1 MGKATLA
8 EVRSRGVTDSE
19 REELREVLSSRT
31 FARAQRLVKLLE
43 YIAEKYFLG
52 QADQVCEYAIATE
65 VLGRPSGFD
74 PAQDAISRVEI
85 HRLRKKLRDYYATEG
100 AHRPIKIV
108 IPPGTYT
115 PVFLPDGN
123 AAAAVPL
130 NGEGTAE
137 LMEVVPV
144 KLSGVENVRT
154 SEPAQLAAPLSAPR
168 GRLSWMAFALLPM
181 IAVAVAA
188 LTVWPPKTYR
198 AGAAPPAAIPT
209 PTVSQTDDAVR
220 IIAGYDRA
228 KYMDQDGH
236 TWLEDH
242 FFEGGGGASAP
253 LRPFVARTSDPAL
266 YHSGRLGL
274 YAYNI
279 PLKPGNYELKLHFVE
294 RDYGPGLATGGG
306 ENSRVMDVTA
316 NGQMLLQD
324 FDIVSDAG
332 GPQIADV
339 RVFKD
344 IQPGPDGYLRLGFHA
359 KRERPLINA
368 IEVEPAPPHKINPVR
383 VVTQSNSLV
392 DSEGRVWAAD
402 TYYLGGQPSNHHKP
416 VAGTPDG
423 DLFVNERYGHFS
435 YAIPVAPGSYTVNLY
450 FAETYWGPDNAG
462 GGGPGQRV
470 FNVFCNGLALLYD
483 FDILKEAGA
492 NHALV
497 KMFRGLQPN
506 AQGKLNIEF
515 VPVVNYAT
523 VYAIEVLDEG
533 R

>member
-8 EVRSRGVTDSE
+8 EVRSRGATDSE

-65 VLGRPSGFD
+65 VLGRPPGFD

-100 AHRPIKIV
+100 SHRPIKIV

-115 PVFLPDGN
+115 PVFLLEGN
-123 AAAAVPL
+123 AVAVRL
-130 NGEGTAE
+130 NGEGAAE
-137 LMEVVPV
+137 LMDVVPA
-144 KLSGVENVRT
+144 KLSGVEHLEE
-154 SEPAQLAAPLSAPR
+154 SEPPQLAAPPSAPR
-168 GRLSWMAFALLPM
+168 GRLSWLAFALLPM
-181 IAVAVAA
+181 VAVAVAA
-188 LTVWPPKTYR
+188 VTVWPPKTHR
-198 AGAAPPAAIPT
+198 EGAAPPRAIP
-209 PTVSQTDDAVR
+209 PPAASQADDAIR

-228 KYMDQDGH
+228 KYMDHDGH

-242 FFEGGGGASAP
+242 FFEGGGNAWAP
-253 LRPFVARTSDPAL
+253 LRPFVARTADPPL
-266 YHSGRLGL
+266 YESGRLGL

-306 ENSRVMDVTA
+306 ENSRVMDITA

-324 FDIVSDAG
+324 FDIISDAG

-368 IEVEPAPPHKINPVR
+368 IEVEPAPPHKMNPVR
-383 VVTQSNSLV
+383 VVTQSNSVV

-402 TYYLGGQPSNHHKP
+402 TYYLGGQPSDHHKP

-423 DLFVNERYGHFS
+423 DLFVTERYGHFS

-462 GGGPGQRV
+462 GGGPGQRE
-470 FNVFCNGLALLYD
+470 FNVLCNGLALLYD
-483 FDILKEAGA
+483 FDILKEVGA

-497 KMFRGLQPN
+497 KRFRGLQAN

-515 VPVVNYAT
+515 APVVNYA
-523 VYAIEVLDEG
+523 VVNAIEVLDEG
-533 R
+533 RQ

>member
-8 EVRSRGVTDSE
+8 EVRSRGATDSE

-65 VLGRPSGFD
+65 VLGRPQGFD

-100 AHRPIKIV
+100 AHRPVKIV

-115 PVFLPDGN
+115 PLFLQDGN
-123 AAAAVPL
+123 AAVAVRL
-130 NGEGTAE
+130 DGEGPAE
-137 LMEVVPV
+137 LMDVVAVAEP
-144 KLSGVENVRT
+144 SSVELGPPA
-154 SEPAQLAAPLSAPR
+154 PAQITAPPSAR
-168 GRLSWMAFALLPM
+168 TGRMSWLAFALLPM
-181 IAVAVAA
+181 VAVAVAA
-188 LTVWPPKTYR
+188 VTVWPPKTHR
-198 AGAAPPAAIPT
+198 EGVAPSRVIPPPAAP
-209 PTVSQTDDAVR
+209 QADDAIR
-220 IIAGYDRA
+220 IIAGYDRPR
-228 KYMDQDGH
+228 YMDHDGH

-242 FFEGGGGASAP
+242 FFEGGGHALAP
-253 LRPFVARTSDPAL
+253 LRPFVARTSDPPL
-266 YHSGRLGL
+266 YQSGRLGL

-279 PLKPGNYELKLHFVE
+279 PLKPGSYELKLHFIE
-294 RDYGPGLATGGG
+294 RDYGPGLETGGG
-306 ENSRVMDVTA
+306 ENSRVMDITA

-359 KRERPLINA
+359 KRERPIINA
-368 IEVEPAPPHKINPVR
+368 IEVEPAPPHQMNPVR
-383 VVTQSNSLV
+383 VVTQSNSVV

-402 TYYLGGQPSNHHKP
+402 TYYLGGQSSNHWRP
-416 VAGTPDG
+416 IAGTTDG

-470 FNVFCNGLALLYD
+470 FNVFCNGMALLYN

-497 KMFRGLQPN
+497 KRFRGLQAN

-515 VPVVNYAT
+515 VPVVNYAS